1 MEEPNVDVKK
11 EVILSRLDYA
21 ISCVR
26 ELEEMD
32 RTHMVSSTS
41 WANMAQLLKDIEIMV
56 KEY

>member
-32 RTHMVSSTS
+32 WNNGKGVLNDYQKIITR
-41 WANMAQLLKDIEIMV
+41 
-56 KEY
+56 

>member
-1 MEEPNVDVKK
+1 MEEDVKK
-11 EVILSRLDYA
+11 ENILSRLDYA

-32 RTHMVSSTS
+32 KSHMVSSTS
-41 WANMAQLLKDIEIMV
+41 WANMVQLLKDIEIMV